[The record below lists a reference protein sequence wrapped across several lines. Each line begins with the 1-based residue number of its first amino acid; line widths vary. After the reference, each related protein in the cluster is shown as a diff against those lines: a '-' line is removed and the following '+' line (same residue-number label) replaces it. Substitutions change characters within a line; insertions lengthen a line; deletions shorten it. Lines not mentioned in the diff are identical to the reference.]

1 MKKLLQIKYIIPL
14 IVVIL
19 LIGVSAFILKGK
31 FLPEKKVHYHAGFI
45 VYKDNEKINFSDFK
59 YMYEKPC
66 TINGKDS
73 EDNEN
78 DQLERAHL
86 HDNVGDVIHIERE
99 GARWQDLFTNI
110 KYSIN
115 YGKATGYINGQK
127 TDNFQSHS
135 IEPADSL
142 VVFIGNNDVNKGLLQ
157 APTKEYIEQMGK
169 KSKTCGD

>member
-1 MKKLLQIKYIIPL
+1 M
-14 IVVIL
+14 
-19 LIGVSAFILKGK
+19 
-31 FLPEKKVHYHAGFI
+31 
-45 VYKDNEKINFSDFK
+45 
-59 YMYEKPC
+59 
-66 TINGKDS
+66 
-73 EDNEN
+73 
-78 DQLERAHL
+78 

-115 YGKATGYINGQK
+115 YGNVTGYINGQK
-127 TDNFQSHS
+127 IDNFQSHS

-142 VVFIGNNDVNKGLLQ
+142 VVFIGNNDVNKDLLQ